1 MRKILLTV
9 FVAVAAALSGATTGC
24 AAPPPP
30 PPHHPAYLQ
39 ALSELRVARWMLEH
53 RPGDYVQSVDEAEAV
68 RQIDGAINDLKQAAF
83 DDGKNINDHPPVE
96 EIPDHRGRLHN
107 ALDHLHRAQN
117 MISREEDNGYASGLR
132 GRALGHIDAA
142 ERATAHAIG
151 S

>member
-1 MRKILLTV
+1 MRKILV
-9 FVAVAAALSGATTGC
+9 SFFVALAAALSAATTGC

-39 ALSELRVARWMLEH
+39 ALSELRVARWMIEH
-53 RPGDYVQSVDEAEAV
+53 KVGDYAQSVDEAEAV
-68 RQIDGAINDLKQAAF
+68 RQIDFAINDLKQAAF
-83 DDGKNINDHPPVE
+83 DDGKNVNDHPPVE

-107 ALDHLHRAQN
+107 ALDHLHKAQN

-132 GRALGHIDAA
+132 GRALGHVDAA
-142 ERATAHAIG
+142 ARATAHAIG